1 MDIQRFGKSVGGKR
15 AMDIRIE
22 KTKRSIKNAFIE
34 LRSRKSLERI
44 TVKEVCEKAEIN
56 KSTFYSHYQ
65 DIYDL
70 SDKLETEVVES
81 IIGSLNHPEN
91 LLKNPE
97 EFTKELYLGYAAKNA
112 LICILF
118 SRQPQ
123 RHPCAEAGKTL
134 KELIFSVCPEY
145 REDPKENVKLTYNI
159 YGGYYAYFENRE
171 YGDELVIS
179 TIGRLSGNMDI

>member
-1 MDIQRFGKSVGGKR
+1 
-15 AMDIRIE
+15 MDIRIE

-81 IIGSLNHPEN
+81 IIGALNHPEN

-97 EFTKELYLGYAAKNA
+97 EFTKELYLGYAEKNA

-118 SRQPQ
+118 SDSRSGILVQKL
-123 RHPCAEAGKTL
+123 EKTL

-145 REDPKENVKLTYNI
+145 REDPKENVKLTYTI

-171 YGDELVIS
+171 YGDERVIS

>member
-1 MDIQRFGKSVGGKR
+1 
-15 AMDIRIE
+15 MDIRIE

-81 IIGSLNHPEN
+81 IISALNHPEN

-112 LICILF
+112 LIFVEIFLCHTRSSYFHFIF
-118 SRQPQ
+118 FFRFNYIDG
-123 RHPCAEAGKTL
+123 RCCGVCFCHPFVI
-134 KELIFSVCPEY
+134 KEIIK
-145 REDPKENVKLTYNI
+145 DTW
-159 YGGYYAYFENRE
+159 
-171 YGDELVIS
+171 
-179 TIGRLSGNMDI
+179 

>member
-1 MDIQRFGKSVGGKR
+1 
-15 AMDIRIE
+15 MDIRIE

-81 IIGSLNHPEN
+81 IISALNHPEN

-118 SRQPQ
+118 SDSRSGILVQ
-123 RHPCAEAGKTL
+123 
-134 KELIFSVCPEY
+134 
-145 REDPKENVKLTYNI
+145 KL
-159 YGGYYAYFENRE
+159 EKH
-171 YGDELVIS
+171 
-179 TIGRLSGNMDI
+179 

>member
-1 MDIQRFGKSVGGKR
+1 
-15 AMDIRIE
+15 MDIRIE

-118 SRQPQ
+118 FRQPQ
-123 RHPCAEAGKTL
+123 RYPCAEAGKNT
-134 KELIFSVCPEY
+134 EGACFFRMSRIPGGPEGECKADLQY
-145 REDPKENVKLTYNI
+145 LRWVLCL
-159 YGGYYAYFENRE
+159 F
-171 YGDELVIS
+171 
-179 TIGRLSGNMDI
+179 

>member
-118 SRQPQ
+118 SDSRSGILVQKL
-123 RHPCAEAGKTL
+123 EKTL
-134 KELIFSVCPEY
+134 KELIFFRMSRIPGGPEGECKADLQY
-145 REDPKENVKLTYNI
+145 LRWVLCL
-159 YGGYYAYFENRE
+159 F
-171 YGDELVIS
+171 
-179 TIGRLSGNMDI
+179 